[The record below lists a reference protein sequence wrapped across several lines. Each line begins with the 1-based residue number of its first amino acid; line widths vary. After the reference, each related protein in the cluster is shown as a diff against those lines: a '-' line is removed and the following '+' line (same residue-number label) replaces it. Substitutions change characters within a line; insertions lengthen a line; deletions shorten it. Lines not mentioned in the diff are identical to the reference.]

1 VSKESQNK
9 DADKD
14 EYWDEI
20 FESID
25 MQYLPLEYLDRIILS
40 FEDGT
45 VWDIDIKDSRRKQTI
60 EQIDDCLDEFFEEYD
75 GFIEAVDYRL
85 DLERVKKDLS
95 KRVFRFLKL
104 NK

>member
-1 VSKESQNK
+1 VSK
-9 DADKD
+9 DKD
-14 EYWDEI
+14 TDIDHDQHWDEI

-25 MQYLPLEYLDRIILS
+25 MQYLPLEYLERIILS

-60 EQIDDCLDEFFEEYD
+60 EQIEGSLDDLFEEYD
-75 GFIEAVDYRL
+75 PYIEAVDFRL
-85 DLERVKKDLS
+85 DLEKVKKDLS

>member
-1 VSKESQNK
+1 VPKKSENK
-9 DADKD
+9 DAATD
-14 EYWDEI
+14 EYWEEI
-20 FESID
+20 FESLD

-45 VWDIDIKDSRRKQTI
+45 VWDIDIKDSRKKQTI

-75 GFIEAVDYRL
+75 PYIEKVDYRL

-95 KRVFRFLKL
+95 RRVFRFLKL